1 MSGQWVEIV
10 RCNKQCRYGNPCLKV
25 YLCSE
30 YASELILAVTR
41 RGDQLLWALPDEIV
55 EHECLEDEYQ
65 FDGSESLPSRDDVIQ
80 ALVEAVFILYREAME
95 I

>member
-1 MSGQWVEIV
+1 MSQWVEIV

-55 EHECLEDEYQ
+55 EHECLEDEYR

-80 ALVEAVFILYREAME
+80 ALAEAVFILYREAME